1 MPQKGPHKSAVKR
14 VHVKVGDIVRVV
26 SGADKPFRV
35 TGQAAEQ
42 AEEGKTT
49 SSGRKIVTIEGTKW
63 SVLEGKV
70 VRVYPDRNR
79 VLVQGVNMRTKH
91 QKPTPKDRQG
101 GIKRIEI
108 PIEASKLRLVSN
120 ETRAASRMGRRVVD
134 GRKVRFLKKT
144 GELVDK

>member
-1 MPQKGPHKSAVKR
+1 MPQKGPHRSAVER
-14 VHVKVGDIVRVV
+14 VHVKAGDIVRVV
-26 SGADKPFRV
+26 SGAEKPFRV
-35 TGQAAEQ
+35 TGKAAEQ

-49 SSGRKIVTIEGTKW
+49 TSGRKIVTIDGTKW

-70 VRVYPDRNR
+70 VRVYRDRNR
-79 VLVQGVNMRTKH
+79 VLVQGVNMRIKH

-101 GIKRIEI
+101 GIKRIEM
-108 PIEASKLRLVSN
+108 PIDASKLRLVSN
-120 ETRAASRMGRRVVD
+120 ESREVSRVGRKVVD